1 MQLPGWPVRTWE
13 NMLVITW
20 DLGADDLWC
29 AADIKIVK
37 SFAVRIHPPS
47 FGPWPVFWFFL
58 FLLFDLCLF
67 MLSCMDCWWKINGD
81 GHANLP
87 QHQALQILGGNSL
100 CITTVERSQNAAA
113 SATSTPGL
121 KKNKRSSAIERSWAL
136 ASVPNHAGRAAA
148 EAGLLPMRLLRFFL
162 FYIF

>member
-121 KKNKRSSAIERSWAL
+121 KKNKAVFGWRVQLGWDGFDP
-136 ASVPNHAGRAAA
+136 V
-148 EAGLLPMRLLRFFL
+148 GLVFGLRFMWVGFNP
-162 FYIF
+162 IHAA